1 MAADGK
7 VVFEI
12 TADDAPLKK
21 TINQTENWLKKLDLG
36 NIFDFSIG
44 SMLADAVQNIGGAI
58 KDFAT
63 ESVGLAS
70 DLEEV
75 QNVVDVTFGDDAKT
89 IETWSKK
96 ANKQFGLTEL
106 QAKKYTSTLG
116 AMMKSSGLTGKA
128 VTGMSTDL
136 AGLAADMASF

>member
-21 TINQTENWLKKLDLG
+21 TVNQTESWLKKLDLG

-44 SMLADAVQNIGGAI
+44 SMLADAVGNIGTAL

-63 ESVGLAS
+63 EIVGPAS
-70 DLEEV
+70 DL
-75 QNVVDVTFGDDAKT
+75 Q
-89 IETWSKK
+89 
-96 ANKQFGLTEL
+96 
-106 QAKKYTSTLG
+106 
-116 AMMKSSGLTGKA
+116 
-128 VTGMSTDL
+128 
-136 AGLAADMASF
+136 

>member
-21 TINQTENWLKKLDLG
+21 TVNQTENWLKKLDLG

-44 SMLADAVQNIGGAI
+44 SMLADAVQNIGSAI
-58 KDFAT
+58 KDFAA

-70 DLEEV
+70 DLQEV
-75 QNVVDVTFGDDAKT
+75 QNVVDVTFGNDAKT

-106 QAKKYTSTLG
+106 HSLSKKPHCIVAKWLLVVG
-116 AMMKSSGLTGKA
+116 EDRKA
-128 VTGMSTDL
+128 EKVATCGGRVS
-136 AGLAADMASF
+136 